1 MKNKPV
7 FLQRCLRFIQ
17 LLTVA
22 SIIVACAPPRTTLA
36 PQPDTVLPFQR
47 FENKLDNLRKRLDIP
62 GMSVAVLHD
71 QEVVYK
77 KGFGYADIEKQI
89 PATPATSY
97 HIASLTKPFSAAVVM
112 TLVESGKLKLDDEMS
127 DILKDADFYRS
138 GYHAHGYA
146 ALCEG
151 IRKLSWRYGSLLRD
165 YRCHSNP
172 ILVKHHITHTSQ
184 GQPGTR
190 YKYNGF
196 LFSFLTEVVEQVSQ
210 KPFEEM
216 LVERIIA
223 PFEMMDTV
231 PSINAEC
238 RKQALFRRAKYYQLN
253 MFGRVVP
260 STKRPL
266 KLSASAGMIS
276 TVIDIAKFDVAMD
289 RDLIVSQSTREMMH
303 SPTISIYGQTL
314 PYGIGWFVQRYKG
327 MKLIWHYGH
336 VPKVCSSLIL
346 KLPERQLTIILLANS
361 DGASKN
367 FNLGKGDVLNS
378 PFARQFIESFTDIGQ
393 TVR

>member
-17 LLTVA
+17 LLTAA
-22 SIIVACAPPRTTLA
+22 SLIFACAPPRATVA
-36 PQPDTVLPFQR
+36 PQPDIALPFQR
-47 FENKLDNLRKRLDIP
+47 FENKLDKLRRSIHIP
-62 GMSVAVLHD
+62 GMSVAVLLE
-71 QEVVYK
+71 QEVVFK

-89 PATPATSY
+89 PATATTSY
-97 HIASLTKPFSAAVVM
+97 HIASLTKPFSAAIVM
-112 TLVESGKLKLDDEMS
+112 TLVENGKLKLDDEMS

-146 ALCEG
+146 ELCEG
-151 IRKLSWRYGSLLRD
+151 IRKLAWRYGSLLRD
-165 YRCHSNP
+165 YRCHNNP

-184 GQPGTR
+184 GPPGSR

-196 LFSFLTEVVEQVSQ
+196 LFSFLTEVVEQVSKKQ
-210 KPFEEM
+210 FEEM

-223 PFEMMDTV
+223 PLEMMDTV
-231 PSINAEC
+231 PSINAER
-238 RKQALFRRAKYYQLN
+238 RKQALLQRANYYQLN
-253 MFGRVVP
+253 MFGRPVS

-303 SPTISIYGQTL
+303 SPTISIYGQAL
-314 PYGIGWFVQRYKG
+314 PYGIGWFVQHYKG

-336 VPKVCSSLIL
+336 VPRVCSSLIL
-346 KLPERQLTIILLANS
+346 KLPERQLTMILLANS

-378 PFARQFIESFTDIGQ
+378 PFARLFIESFTDIGQ